1 MTNELLRL
9 LLLALQLGFLALLFV
24 ILYRFA
30 RALRADLRQAEAT
43 AAATRTGMGRL
54 VVLESAGEEPSV
66 GRVLQIGP
74 ITTLGRDLNST
85 IYLDDEF
92 ASGTHAAL
100 TFRGRAWYVEDR
112 RSTNGTWVN
121 GHRIQRPVALSYG
134 DELVVGR
141 VRFRLER

>member
-1 MTNELLRL
+1 P
-9 LLLALQLGFLALLFV
+9 
-24 ILYRFA
+24 
-30 RALRADLRQAEAT
+30 
-43 AAATRTGMGRL
+43 
-54 VVLESAGEEPSV
+54 GEEPSV

-74 ITTLGRDLNST
+74 ITTLGRDPNST

-141 VRFRLER
+141 IRFRLER

>member
-24 ILYRFA
+24 ILYRFG

-54 VVLESAGEEPSV
+54 VVLESPGEEPSV

-92 ASGTHAAL
+92 ASGTHAPL

-112 RSTNGTWVN
+112 SSTNGTWVN